1 MPQYHVDPLIS
12 EFSSDPDMIVIV
24 EMFIRDIPKR
34 VAAIQKAY
42 AEEDRDTFILLTQHL
57 FEAAGGYGFPS
68 ISLAAQDLQY
78 NAESRGDLST
88 LTSEFGKLVE
98 LCGRVRSSCQAHYR

>member
-1 MPQYHVDPLIS
+1 MRQYHADPLIS

-24 EMFIRDIPKR
+24 EMFIREIPKR
-34 VAAIQKAY
+34 VADLQRAY
-42 AEEDRDTFILLTQHL
+42 AEEDRDAFILLTQHL

-78 NAESRGDLST
+78 NAKSRGDLST
-88 LTSEFGKLVE
+88 LASEFGKLVE
-98 LCGRVRSSCQAHYR
+98 LCERVRSSCRAQHR